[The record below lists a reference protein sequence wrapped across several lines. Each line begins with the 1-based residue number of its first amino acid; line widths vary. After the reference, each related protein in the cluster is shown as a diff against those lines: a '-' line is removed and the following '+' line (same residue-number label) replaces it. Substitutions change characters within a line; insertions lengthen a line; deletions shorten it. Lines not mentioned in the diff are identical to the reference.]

1 MQYRYRTTTALF
13 PLVPPPPHPVYPRR
27 AVIRRFTAGAVIV
40 AIMLFML
47 IFIAL
52 ASLSVGMPEPDATF
66 CALIFASVCAI
77 PIFVCGIMLAQL
89 QCHRNLRGL
98 AVAAIAGAITWCGII
113 FFSSSTFHFYDLY
126 AALIFAAVFAFIAL
140 LLLPGRPPNSPSIH
154 HRFKQPMV
162 RRATL
167 WAPKLRS
174 LFMEKTTQKL
184 AIIAVI
190 CAILLIALQLFDGL
204 VRDRAHYAAI
214 AQENVIAQVDHAE
227 ASATLGNRLDLYR
240 LTERSSKYAVLFLLI
255 TFGGCFL
262 FETLRGLRI
271 HPVQYTLVG
280 AAVCIF
286 YLLLL
291 SLGEYTG
298 FTAAYLIAAFACN
311 GLITGYLSAVLGGM
325 RRAAVLGGLLVIA
338 YAVLYLLLQTP
349 RFTLLLGSLLLF
361 AALAA
366 TMYGTR
372 HFDWYD
378 LKKREDL
385 S

>member
-1 MQYRYRTTTALF
+1 MAYRYRTTTALF
-13 PLVPPPPHPVYPRR
+13 PLVPPPPRPVYPRG
-27 AVIRRFTAGAVIV
+27 AVIRRFAIGAILVAVFVFVLFFLLGAFLGASAGKT
-40 AIMLFML
+40 
-47 IFIAL
+47 
-52 ASLSVGMPEPDATF
+52 VGY
-66 CALIFASVCAI
+66 ALIAALVCAAPVSVCG
-77 PIFVCGIMLAQL
+77 VVLARL
-89 QCHRNLRGL
+89 QCCRNLRGL
-98 AVAAIAGAITWCGII
+98 LLAALAGALSWCGIVI
-113 FFSSSTFHFYDLY
+113 CFNHAHFDLFDLY
-126 AALIFAAVFAFIAL
+126 AALFFAAVSAVIAL
-140 LLLPGRPPNSPSIH
+140 IALPPNSPTIH
-154 HRFKQPMV
+154 RRFKQSPAHRTILV
-162 RRATL
+162 
-167 WAPKLRS
+167 APKLRS
-174 LFMEKTTQKL
+174 FLMEKTTQKL
-184 AIIAVI
+184 VIIAVI
-190 CAILLIALQLFDGL
+190 CAILLIAMQLFNSL
-204 VRDRAHYAAI
+204 VHDREHYAEI
-214 AQENVIAQVDHAE
+214 AQQNVATQADAYQ
-227 ASATLGNRLDLYR
+227 ARATLGNRLDLYR

-325 RRAAVLGGLLVIA
+325 RRAAALGALLLAA
-338 YAVLYLLLQTP
+338 YAVLYLLLQSQEY
-349 RFTLLLGSLLLF
+349 TLLIGSLLLF